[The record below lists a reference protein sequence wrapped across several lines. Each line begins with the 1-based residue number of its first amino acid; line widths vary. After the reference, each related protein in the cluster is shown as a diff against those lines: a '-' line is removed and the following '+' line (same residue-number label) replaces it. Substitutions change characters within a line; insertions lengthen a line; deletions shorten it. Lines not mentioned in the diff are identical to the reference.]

1 MDRKR
6 PVDTYIG
13 QRLKEYR
20 QLRGMTV
27 RELADAAHVTPGQI
41 SHYEHGRDRISHE
54 RVTEFARI
62 LRIKSNDL
70 YQPPGSRL
78 RRNHVRWRLTNFI
91 AAVIAEAAALMS
103 SRREAA
109 ADAAADN
116 EATMVAAFA
125 VAVGAIAAA
134 ASDAGAGEKSSLT
147 TSADDTAVVIDAS
160 DAANA
165 PLRMD
170 GANTDTINLPDHYT
184 INAAESQGQ
193 GGKVAYDPPMSAAG
207 EQASAQS
214 TSAENGF
221 FVSNPFPF
229 TETASGNKDH
239 SAFQVKPSMDHH
251 AVTDPEINDITKEH
265 PEHPA
270 HPHSDNFKFADDD
283 GSARPGHATGKD
295 KDISVQPSADP
306 KIGDIAKEH
315 PEHPAH
321 PHSDVNQLASFKFAD
336 EGSADSGHL
345 AHPHFDNA
353 KVPGTVMSDAASD
366 QFVFEKGHDKVADV
380 KPDMI
385 ETDHAVADIRHLLHT
400 AHDANAVAAHDA
412 NAVAAHDPNHTTAP
426 QDMTKVQLPY
436 HHGDFHFA

>member
-1 MDRKR
+1 
-6 PVDTYIG
+6 
-13 QRLKEYR
+13 
-20 QLRGMTV
+20 
-27 RELADAAHVTPGQI
+27 
-41 SHYEHGRDRISHE
+41 
-54 RVTEFARI
+54 
-62 LRIKSNDL
+62 
-70 YQPPGSRL
+70 
-78 RRNHVRWRLTNFI
+78 
-91 AAVIAEAAALMS
+91 
-103 SRREAA
+103 
-109 ADAAADN
+109 
-116 EATMVAAFA
+116 
-125 VAVGAIAAA
+125 
-134 ASDAGAGEKSSLT
+134 
-147 TSADDTAVVIDAS
+147 
-160 DAANA
+160 
-165 PLRMD
+165 
-170 GANTDTINLPDHYT
+170 
-184 INAAESQGQ
+184 
-193 GGKVAYDPPMSAAG
+193 MSAAG

-221 FVSNPFPF
+221 IVSNPFPF

-239 SAFQVKPSMDHH
+239 SAFQFKPSMDHH
-251 AVTDPEINDITKEH
+251 AVTDPKIGDIAKEQ

-283 GSARPGHATGKD
+283 GSAHPGHATGEDKDISVQPSADPEINDITKEQPEHSAHPHFDNFKFADDDGSAHPGHATGED

-306 KIGDIAKEH
+306 KINDITKEQ

-400 AHDANAVAAHDA
+400 AHDANAVGAL
-412 NAVAAHDPNHTTAP
+412 DPNHTTAP
-426 QDMTKVQLPY
+426 QDMTKVQLPH

>member
-1 MDRKR
+1 MIPMDRKR
-6 PVDTYIG
+6 PVDTHIG

-20 QLRGMTV
+20 QHRGMTV
-27 RELADAAHVTPGQI
+27 RELADAAHITPGQI

-62 LRIKSNDL
+62 LRIKANDL

-78 RRNHVRWRLTNFI
+78 RRNHVRWRLTNFM

-103 SRREAA
+103 SRRQ
-109 ADAAADN
+109 AAADN
-116 EATMVAAFA
+116 EATMVAAVA
-125 VAVGAIAAA
+125 VAVSASAAA

-147 TSADDTAVVIDAS
+147 TSADDTAVHIDAS

-165 PLRMD
+165 LLIMGR
-170 GANTDTINLPDHYT
+170 ANTDTINLPGHYT
-184 INAAESQGQ
+184 INAAESQGW
-193 GGKVAYDPPMSAAG
+193 GGKVAYDPPMSAVG
-207 EQASAQS
+207 EQAYAQS

-221 FVSNPFPF
+221 IVSNPFPF

-239 SAFQVKPSMDHH
+239 SPFQFKPSTDHH
-251 AVTDPEINDITKEH
+251 AVTDPEINDITKEQ
-265 PEHPA
+265 PEDPA
-270 HPHSDNFKFADDD
+270 HPHSDNFKLADNDD
-283 GSARPGHATGKD
+283 HPGKASQNDSK
-295 KDISVQPSADP
+295 IS
-306 KIGDIAKEH
+306 DIAKEH

-321 PHSDVNQLASFKFAD
+321 PYSDVNQLASFKFAD

-353 KVPGTVMSDAASD
+353 KVPGTVMSGAASD
-366 QFVFEKGHDKVADV
+366 QFVFEKGHDKAADL

-400 AHDANAVAAHDA
+400 AHDANAVGAL
-412 NAVAAHDPNHTTAP
+412 DPNHTTAP
-426 QDMTKVQLPY
+426 QDMTKLQSPH

>member
-1 MDRKR
+1 MIPMERKS
-6 PVDTYIG
+6 PIDTHIG

-20 QLRGMTV
+20 QHRAMTV

-41 SHYEHGRDRISHE
+41 SRYEHGRDRISHE

-78 RRNHVRWRLTNFI
+78 RRNHVRWRLTNFV

-103 SRREAA
+103 SRRK
-109 ADAAADN
+109 AAADN
-116 EATMVAAFA
+116 EATMAAAVA
-125 VAVGAIAAA
+125 VAVGASAAA

-147 TSADDTAVVIDAS
+147 TSADDTAVDMHAS

-165 PLRMD
+165 LLIMD
-170 GANTDTINLPDHYT
+170 GANT
-184 INAAESQGQ
+184 G

-214 TSAENGF
+214 TPAENGF
-221 FVSNPFPF
+221 IVSNPFPF

-239 SAFQVKPSMDHH
+239 SGFQFKPSMDHH

-265 PEHPA
+265 PEQPA
-270 HPHSDNFKFADDD
+270 HPHSDNFTCADDD
-283 GSARPGHATGKD
+283 GSAHPGHATGKA

-315 PEHPAH
+315 PEHP
-321 PHSDVNQLASFKFAD
+321 HSDVNQLASFKFVD
-336 EGSADSGHL
+336 EGSADSRHL

-353 KVPGTVMSDAASD
+353 KVPGTMMSDAASD
-366 QFVFEKGHDKVADV
+366 QFVFEKGQDKVAAV

-400 AHDANAVAAHDA
+400 AHDANAVGAL
-412 NAVAAHDPNHTTAP
+412 DPNHTTAP
-426 QDMTKVQLPY
+426 QDMTKVQLPH
-436 HHGDFHFA
+436 HHGDFHLA